1 MFHIFSSLQLV
12 IANII
17 AFLGKQKIQLLSP
30 KVIFILP
37 FKISL
42 SFIKK

>member
-1 MFHIFSSLQLV
+1 MFHIFSNLQLV
-12 IANII
+12 IAII

>member
-1 MFHIFSSLQLV
+1 MFSSLQLI

-17 AFLGKQKIQLLSP
+17 AFLGKQMIQLLGP

-37 FKISL
+37 FMISL